1 MAVRLCA
8 GWLSRFMYAYVF
20 ICPWHL
26 HHEKS
31 SHSDHD
37 AAKLTEGS
45 KSGDD
50 NSHPGAGE

>member
-1 MAVRLCA
+1 
-8 GWLSRFMYAYVF
+8 MYAYVF
-20 ICPWHL
+20 IFAWHL

-45 KSGDD
+45 KSGGD
-50 NSHPGAGE
+50 NSHPGE